1 MFSFSRFEWCPN
13 NFSSR
18 ANSCPGER
26 FVLFNNKPI
35 LSVSISIQVTLP
47 CESPKLHVRR
57 LEWRCRGCFSIS
69 ASKESRL
76 AGADTRFRLVCL
88 SFVTRAELKSFHLG
102 KMKLSLFNDCPKYL
116 ITNKKFV
123 LVKIKLKR
131 KSLLLESKVFYVKK
145 WESYWDKERN
155 TKSVQREL
163 LAWLKAYDR
172 YPHLENSLTFTFL
185 IIISYHLSSSQ
196 VIFIRLCQNTYNAG
210 KGLIFQSGLAS
221 NWCVSY
227 TCFLPKYLSVVE
239 MILSLI
245 TLCLFQAGCA
255 WEQCHN
261 VAHLSW

>member
-1 MFSFSRFEWCPN
+1 MSKEISDRYNNFNSNNVNWEPSTLDLLSIFSFSRFEWCPN

-18 ANSCPGER
+18 AYPCPGER

-131 KSLLLESKVFYVKK
+131 KSLLLESKVFYVKN
-145 WESYWDKERN
+145 ESHIETRSEIQKVYKENYWHG
-155 TKSVQREL
+155 
-163 LAWLKAYDR
+163 LKHMTDI
-172 YPHLENSLTFTFL
+172 L
-185 IIISYHLSSSQ
+185 I
-196 VIFIRLCQNTYNAG
+196 
-210 KGLIFQSGLAS
+210 
-221 NWCVSY
+221 
-227 TCFLPKYLSVVE
+227 
-239 MILSLI
+239 
-245 TLCLFQAGCA
+245 
-255 WEQCHN
+255 
-261 VAHLSW
+261 